1 MASRIGAAWIAGPL
15 GAKSGRGRLRLGAG
29 ARLAL
34 LLVACAF
41 LVQPSQALTPP
52 APPTNSRPLML
63 DSRQLPLGG
72 ALKGSEALWQ
82 AYKTR
87 FITDRGRLK
96 DTGNRMISHS
106 EGQGYAMLLAVAAG
120 DRATFNLVWDWTRA
134 NLMVR
139 DDSLLAW
146 RWQPDER
153 PAVADINNAT
163 DGDLLVAWALTEAAE
178 YWSDPAYRAAA
189 RRIAVE
195 VGRKLVLTKTPL
207 GMMLLPGVS
216 GFAAEDR
223 ADGPV
228 LNPSYWVF
236 PAFARLPL
244 VAPEVDW
251 AGIVEGG
258 LNLIKAARFGQ
269 QGLPTEWVS
278 AREGAVRPADGFAQ
292 QFGYNS
298 IRIPLYLA
306 WAGIGE
312 RDHYAAFVQW
322 ARNAQSRPAIVDVA
336 AGRDVQPFG
345 ETGYAAVGALALCA
359 VEGQPIPPDVRAMR
373 IDENYYPVTLHMLA
387 LIAAQMRYPSCLR
400 G

>member
-15 GAKSGRGRLRLGAG
+15 VATSGRGG

-34 LLVACAF
+34 ALLACAF
-41 LVQPSQALTPP
+41 LASPSAALTPSAASTPP

-72 ALKGSEALWQ
+72 ALKGSEPLWQ
-82 AYKTR
+82 AYKSR

-120 DRATFNLVWDWTRA
+120 DRAAFDLVWDWTRA

-195 VGRKLVLTKTPL
+195 VGRKLVLAKTPL
-207 GMMLLPGVS
+207 GMMLLPGIS

-228 LNPSYWVF
+228 VNPSYWVF

-278 AREGAVRPADGFAQ
+278 AREGTVRPADGFAQ

-312 RDHYAAFVQW
+312 RDHYAAFAQW
-322 ARNAQSRPAIVDVA
+322 ARNAQSRPAIVDVV

-359 VEGQPIPPDVRAMR
+359 VEGRPIPADVRAMR